1 MRHLFIVVAVALA
14 YPISGQICTCESN
27 FEWVKKT
34 FEENDAGFQYII
46 DKKGQA
52 AYNIHN
58 QLMLEKI
65 KAAKTSMECTG
76 LLYEWLRFF
85 RSGHIGIERL
95 TNETSA
101 QPSVPQTVNESIAY
115 ESWEVDIPQF
125 EKYIETK
132 QESDYEGI
140 WDISGVYKI
149 GIQKEGTNYVGFIIE
164 SSVDSWKQGLVKL
177 KIEKHDEK
185 VKTTFYMRDH
195 SSVESGE
202 IEMLSNNYLQIGGQH
217 ILKRLSPVFP
227 DDPSV
232 ENYLKAINAQNPYLD
247 ELNETTL
254 YLRIPSFQIES
265 KPAIDRVLADN
276 KEKILQTENLIID
289 LRNNGGGASMSFFEL
304 SPFLYTNPIRGIG
317 IEFLSTEL
325 NNKRSL
331 EHSNNP
337 NFNENTRQWYRNNYD
352 VLQGRLGEF
361 VKLSGEDVTIH
372 NQDTVYDYPKNVGI
386 IIDRGCASATEQ
398 FLLNAKQS
406 KKVKLFGTS
415 TYGMLDVANMYS
427 VGSPC
432 REFALHYCLSRS
444 LGLSEMAIDDIGIQP
459 DYHLDKTIPKYKW
472 VEFVNDILNQ

>member
-1 MRHLFIVVAVALA
+1 V
-14 YPISGQICTCESN
+14 
-27 FEWVKKT
+27 
-34 FEENDAGFQYII
+34 
-46 DKKGQA
+46 
-52 AYNIHN
+52 
-58 QLMLEKI
+58 LEKI
-65 KAAKTSMECTG
+65 KAAKTSTECNE
-76 LLYEWLRFF
+76 LLYEWLKFF
-85 RSGHIGIERL
+85 RFGHIGIERL
-95 TNETSA
+95 TNETSTLTITSQNVIQPA
-101 QPSVPQTVNESIAY
+101 QHTETWKGDISQFEEYIDTKE
-115 ESWEVDIPQF
+115 EVDF
-125 EKYIETK
+125 
-132 QESDYEGI
+132 EGI
-140 WDISGVYKI
+140 WETGAYKI
-149 GIQKEGTNYVGFIIE
+149 GVQKEGMNYMGFIIE
-164 SSVDSWKQGLVKL
+164 SGVETWKPKQIKL
-177 KIEKHDEK
+177 KIEQSGDKFK
-185 VKTTFYMRDH
+185 ATYYMRDH
-195 SSVESGE
+195 SPVESGE

-276 KEKILQTENLIID
+276 KDIILRTENLIID

-372 NQDTVYDYPKNVGI
+372 NQDTFYDYPKNVGI
-386 IIDRGCASATEQ
+386 IIDIGCASATEQ

-459 DYHLDKTIPKYKW
+459 DFFLDKTIPNIRQFQSETFSFINAFEDEAKY
-472 VEFVNDILNQ
+472 